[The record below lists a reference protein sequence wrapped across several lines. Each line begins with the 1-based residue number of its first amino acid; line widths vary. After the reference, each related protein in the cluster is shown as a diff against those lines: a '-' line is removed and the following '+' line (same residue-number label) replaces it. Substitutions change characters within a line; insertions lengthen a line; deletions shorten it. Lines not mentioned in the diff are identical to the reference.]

1 MDSQKEVYRLMSFKK
16 KASLDVSISTI
27 VIVVLAMTLLGL
39 GLAFIKNMF
48 GNIEDLSASAFG
60 KVSDQ
65 LQRELI
71 DSNEKLIFSQ
81 AQISLGRGKSSLLA
95 WGIKNDGTEK
105 LDYWAEFTP
114 VKCPAA
120 CPTTKE
126 LNSQWFTFKYNP
138 DGNDT
143 NLLYSLNPTEQSIK
157 KVDLTVP
164 KNAALGL
171 YLIDFSVYEEK
182 GINDTKYSS
191 TDIFITVS

>member
-1 MDSQKEVYRLMSFKK
+1 MSFKK

-48 GNIEDLSASAFG
+48 GSIEELSASAFD

-65 LQRELI
+65 LQRDLI

-81 AQISLGRGKSSLLA
+81 EKISLGRGKSSLLG
-95 WGIKNDGTEK
+95 WGVKNDGTAK
-105 LDYWAEFTP
+105 MDYWAEFTP
-114 VKCPAA
+114 VKCPAT
-120 CPTTKE
+120 CPSAKE

-143 NLLYSLNPTEQSIK
+143 SILYSINPIEQSVK
-157 KVDLTVP
+157 RVDLTVP
-164 KNAALGL
+164 KNAAPGL
-171 YLIDFSVYEEK
+171 YLIDLSVYEEG

-191 TDIFITVS
+191 TDIFITIT

>member
-1 MDSQKEVYRLMSFKK
+1 MSFKK

-48 GNIEDLSASAFG
+48 GNIEELSASAFD

-95 WGIKNDGTEK
+95 WGIKNDGTAK

-114 VKCPAA
+114 VKCPAE
-120 CPTTKE
+120 CPTVKE
-126 LNSQWFTFKYNP
+126 LNSQWFTFRYNP

-143 NLLYSLNPTEQSIK
+143 SILYSVNPTEQSIK
-157 KVDLTVP
+157 RADLTVP
-164 KNAALGL
+164 KNAAPGL

-191 TDIFITVS
+191 TDIFITVT